1 MDMWLQRLVVRGPL
15 AELTRFRKV
24 AESSSKPIY
33 LTTTP
38 EHCTQK
44 LSFVRLATLLPIDAP
59 DQRIAPEE
67 PLDLLA
73 ERLKR
78 HPDSTVELSY
88 GFQFSRF
95 EPDALIRAVSR
106 RYPRSC
112 FVLGMVAPSA
122 DEQCSSFIQN
132 GKARCWC
139 LPESRK
145 AKIVSRVPEEN
156 EDNCDEVDL
165 ALAEADWAMMDEV
178 VDHWK
183 PTVDKFM
190 SGEERRR
197 SATPHVGKR
206 RGDS

>member
-88 GFQFSRF
+88 GFQLSRV

-132 GKARCWC
+132 GKARGWC

-165 ALAEADWAMMDEV
+165 ALAEADWAMM
-178 VDHWK
+178 
-183 PTVDKFM
+183 
-190 SGEERRR
+190 
-197 SATPHVGKR
+197 
-206 RGDS
+206 